1 MKITKSVTIPNN
13 MIISFLIDN
22 KGKTLEFVDVDVKE
36 QRATFRITEE
46 VTESIFNIQNLHDI
60 AEYNELTLEQ
70 QNAID
75 YGISA
80 IKTLIDM
87 GVIKE

>member
-22 KGKTLEFVDVDVKE
+22 KGKTLEFVDVDLKE
-36 QRATFRITEE
+36 QRVTFRITEE
-46 VTESIFNIQNLHDI
+46 VTEPIFNIQNLHDI
-60 AEYNELTLEQ
+60 AQYNELTLEQ

-80 IKTLIDM
+80 IQTLKDM
-87 GVIKE
+87 GVLK

>member
-1 MKITKSVTIPNN
+1 MKITKSVTIPKE
-13 MIISFLIDN
+13 MLITFLIDN
-22 KGKTLEFVDVDVKE
+22 KGKPLEFVDVEIKE
-36 QRATFRITEE
+36 QRVTFRITEE
-46 VTESIFNIQNLHDI
+46 VTEPIFNIQNLHDI

-87 GVIKE
+87 GVLK

>member
-1 MKITKSVTIPNN
+1 MKITKSVTVPNN
-13 MIISFLIDN
+13 ALISFLIDN

-46 VTESIFNIQNLHDI
+46 VTEPIFNAQNLHDI
-60 AEYNELTLEQ
+60 AEENELTLEQ

-87 GVIKE
+87 GVLK

>member
-1 MKITKSVTIPNN
+1 MKITKTVAVPQDKLIT
-13 MIISFLIDN
+13 FLSN
-22 KGKTLEFVDVDVKE
+22 TKGKPLEFVDVDMKS

-46 VTESIFNIQNLHDI
+46 VTEPLFIIQNLHDI
-60 AEYNELTLEQ
+60 AEDNELTLEQ

-80 IKTLIDM
+80 IKTLMDM
-87 GVIKE
+87 EVIK